1 MPVNQS
7 TYLTLSAKIIQYK
20 NIHKMN
26 GLALQIPPPPRGKKK
41 KFSTVV
47 FKILFYK
54 IVFQYVNNELVA

>member
-41 KFSTVV
+41 FSSAV
-47 FKILFYK
+47 FKFLFYK
-54 IVFQYVNNELVA
+54 NVFQYMNNELVA

>member
-41 KFSTVV
+41 SLVWF
-47 FKILFYK
+47 LNFYFTK
-54 IVFQYVNNELVA
+54 IVFQYMNNELVA